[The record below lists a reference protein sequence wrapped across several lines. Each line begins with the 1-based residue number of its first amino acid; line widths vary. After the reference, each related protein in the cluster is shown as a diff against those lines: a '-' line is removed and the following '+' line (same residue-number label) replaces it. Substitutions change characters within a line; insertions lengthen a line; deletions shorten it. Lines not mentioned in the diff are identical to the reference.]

1 MFDRRTKENKKPR
14 FDEEDYEGI
23 VVVEVYMNA
32 WPDFEE
38 TFGEVWTTLF
48 NYPFH
53 AIKPL

>member
-1 MFDRRTKENKKPR
+1 VFDRRTKENKKPR
-14 FDEEDYEGI
+14 FDGEEYEGI